1 MVRAHRRD
9 AITKM
14 RSQFILS
21 IFAGLTALS
30 ITACGGTSGTAPPV
44 NGATAQPTVL
54 NLYPNQSSNSA
65 PLLTVMVTSVG
76 TVPVSMPLAFD
87 TGSAGVTLYAESI
100 FPASMVTTSGFIFP
114 AGQTSI
120 TYNGITVINLQGT
133 RSYGTVNQTVE
144 HGNLGFAE
152 LTFGD
157 AHGAVTTQLM
167 PIFLFYSIDDVTGH
181 GFAPPSWQGWFGVA
195 STDGTIDV
203 AGAAEPTGG
212 FGACTQ
218 QSGTSCYVV
227 SAMKYLQYGAPLNA
241 GFMLSPAPIQ
251 ACDITTPGSCS
262 PVPMLT
268 VGLNPELESGFS
280 TTTLT
285 CPPSGYIGPPVIAG
299 YPVCQKNIAGITIA
313 ASGAS
318 VGTFAGDANFD
329 TGTAYLYFSTPTG
342 SSFPDAIQTGSTVTV
357 TMPSGFKYTYTTAG
371 TGTAMTVVDAGANGN
386 SIIGIQYFTTN
397 SFLIDFT
404 SSIEGWK

>member
-1 MVRAHRRD
+1 
-9 AITKM
+9 M

-30 ITACGGTSGTAPPV
+30 ITACGGTSGTPPPV

-54 NLYPNQSSNSA
+54 NLYPNHSSNSA
-65 PLLTVMVTSVG
+65 PLLNVMVTSVG

-133 RSYGTVNQTVE
+133 RSYGTLNQTVE

-157 AHGAVTTQLM
+157 AQGAVTTQLM

-195 STDGTIDV
+195 STDGKIDV
-203 AGAAEPTGG
+203 AGAVEPTGG
-212 FGACTQ
+212 LGACTQ
-218 QSGTSCYVV
+218 QSGASCYVV
-227 SAMKYLQYGAPLNA
+227 SAMKYLQYGAQLNA

-251 ACDITTPGSCS
+251 TCDITTPGSCS

-285 CPPSGYIGPPVIAG
+285 CPPSGYIGPPDIAG
-299 YPVCQKNIAGITIA
+299 YPVCQKTSPVLPLLPPELRLALSPVTRI
-313 ASGAS
+313 
-318 VGTFAGDANFD
+318 
-329 TGTAYLYFSTPTG
+329 STRGPRT
-342 SSFPDAIQTGSTVTV
+342 SISRHQQAVHSQTRSRL
-357 TMPSGFKYTYTTAG
+357 
-371 TGTAMTVVDAGANGN
+371 DR
-386 SIIGIQYFTTN
+386 
-397 SFLIDFT
+397 L
-404 SSIEGWK
+404 